1 MDLLTEI
8 IKFIFYYIFL
18 IVSMFAL
25 GVLIPRMFFL
35 DDDGYLY
42 KGDKNKGV
50 LIMLLGLGISI
61 LINLWIQDYIFPN
74 GIKIFD

>member
-1 MDLLTEI
+1 MDLLI
-8 IKFIFYYIFL
+8 QIVKFIFYYIFL

-25 GVLIPRMFFL
+25 GVLIPRTFFL
-35 DDDGYLY
+35 DDDGYSY
-42 KGDKNKGV
+42 KDDKNKGV